1 MVTGGGADSPQLM
14 QQEASNRGTNFK
26 GARSCELCRS
36 LEELSH
42 SFSCQLRGAGEAGGR
57 GTQGP
62 PQSPLPL
69 RRAPGAAG
77 QISPTS
83 CFLAP
88 QWGWRDLKPLR
99 GKLCHSQKSPL
110 SASAALSPPPLPPHT
125 GNRTAVSP
133 TQAHIRGSRTGWVGW
148 NNQNANTVSQSASKP
163 FRLEKSG
170 FTREPRSKL
179 SCLKQ
184 SSDSQRTPH

>member
-1 MVTGGGADSPQLM
+1 M

-69 RRAPGAAG
+69 RRAPGASG

-110 SASAALSPPPLPPHT
+110 SASAALSPPHPLLTRGTEQPSLPLRPTFEAHAQAGLDGT
-125 GNRTAVSP
+125 IRTQ
-133 TQAHIRGSRTGWVGW
+133 T
-148 NNQNANTVSQSASKP
+148 
-163 FRLEKSG
+163 L
-170 FTREPRSKL
+170 
-179 SCLKQ
+179 
-184 SSDSQRTPH
+184 